1 MFGKKNT
8 PRLVGID
15 IQKNCIRYCTK
26 KGDRLKYGELAV
38 NGTIFKDDKLRNP
51 DNLVSAFNEISKR
64 LGIRSMSIVIT
75 ALNSRLLIKQIPM
88 GNMNSEK
95 EIREYLYFELGE
107 SISLPFENPI
117 FDLLILAR
125 SKKQKVPKVK
135 VKRKI
140 KRKGDNTEELQA
152 VVIQRNRFT
161 TNGNLPV
168 VVTSEPILIELGD
181 VLKKGGHQLMGVDCS
196 FLAYSRMFHRQINWS
211 ENFVLVELDAGI
223 ANIIFFEALV
233 PTYLQYED
241 YNQANWKYFE
251 KAQTVQVT
259 FRESAELQ
267 ALEGLAETVNSVIE
281 YFYQEVSPNCELA
294 KLYLV
299 GGHPMLRKE
308 VQQIFQETASL
319 PVKTVIAKTGDKS
332 KKKIPD
338 RYVLAA
344 GLAMKEV

>member
-1 MFGKKNT
+1 MFGKKTT

-51 DNLVSAFNEISKR
+51 DSLSAAFNEIAKR
-64 LGIRSMSIVIT
+64 LGMRSMNVVIT
-75 ALNSRLLIKQIPM
+75 ALNSRLLIKQVPI

-95 EIREYLYFELGE
+95 EIREHLYFELGE
-107 SISLPFENPI
+107 SITLPFENPI

-125 SKKQKVPKVK
+125 SKKQKMPKVK
-135 VKRKI
+135 AKRKD
-140 KRKGDNTEELQA
+140 KNADKGEPQT
-152 VVIQRNRFT
+152 VIIQRNRFT
-161 TNGNLPV
+161 TNGNVPV

-181 VLKKGGHQLMGVDCS
+181 VLKKGGHQLLGVDCS
-196 FLAYSRMFHRQINWS
+196 FLAYGRMFHRQINWS

-223 ANIIFFEALV
+223 ANITFFEELV

-251 KAQTVQVT
+251 KAQTVQVS
-259 FRESAELQ
+259 FRESAEVQ
-267 ALEGLAETVNSVIE
+267 ALEGLAETINSVIE
-281 YFYQEVSPNCELA
+281 YFNREISPNCELS
-294 KLYLV
+294 KIYLA

-319 PVKTVIAKTGDKS
+319 PVKTLVAKMGQTN